1 MMNIRNF
8 GRPLTYQQVFT
19 ASWDLPINK
28 IPYLEFITA
37 KAQYSATYSWDANVA
52 YQGLTEMGNTAANLA
67 MWQGDANLN
76 FETLYNKSKY
86 LKRINQKY
94 STRKGAPKRQVKF
107 TPRNFEKLVSLSS
120 LEPTKITHRLNSDK
134 IVVKFVDVD
143 GKELKVKYKALDRNN
158 IEVKSK
164 VNLDDVKISVTTVD
178 PNLSS
183 PSQDASDLA
192 VRFLML
198 IRRATVSYKQTS
210 SITMTGF
217 SPEISFMGQKG
228 MGGALAPG
236 LNFAFG
242 VPQENFITESI
253 ERGWIVLNDSIIN
266 PAAYTT
272 STDFDFKVN
281 LEPFPGLKIDINAK
295 RVTTDQSSI
304 QYMYEGMP
312 TTFNGTFRMTHVA
325 IGTAFHKTKGIEE
338 NYYNKVFEQFMNN
351 REVIANRMQSKY
363 NGTRYPTT
371 GFMDDNVLAGRE
383 YNSANGQITEN
394 SLDVLIPAFLAAYTG
409 QSASSV
415 GLSPFPSL
423 LSLLPNWKISFD
435 GLTRIAWV
443 EKYFRSVTLNHAYQC
458 TYNVGSYSSFST
470 YVANE
475 DGLGFVRDVTNGNPI
490 PSAPYDIAAVSIT
503 ENFGPFLSVDMAFK
517 NSFTAKVEYRKQRNL
532 TLNLSSNQLMEATA
546 DEWVF
551 GVGYVIK
558 DFDVIL
564 KLKENKQK
572 KVKND
577 LTTRLDISFKDIATL
592 LRKIDTEDVQPTNG
606 NSMLTIK
613 FSADYVFSS
622 KLNLRF
628 FCDYQTSNPLISTSY
643 PMSNTNVGFSIKF
656 MLTQ

>member
-1 MMNIRNF
+1 
-8 GRPLTYQQVFT
+8 
-19 ASWDLPINK
+19 
-28 IPYLEFITA
+28 
-37 KAQYSATYSWDANVA
+37 
-52 YQGLTEMGNTAANLA
+52 
-67 MWQGDANLN
+67 
-76 FETLYNKSKY
+76 
-86 LKRINQKY
+86 
-94 STRKGAPKRQVKF
+94 
-107 TPRNFEKLVSLSS
+107 
-120 LEPTKITHRLNSDK
+120 
-134 IVVKFVDVD
+134 
-143 GKELKVKYKALDRNN
+143 
-158 IEVKSK
+158 
-164 VNLDDVKISVTTVD
+164 
-178 PNLSS
+178 
-183 PSQDASDLA
+183 
-192 VRFLML
+192 
-198 IRRATVSYKQTS
+198 
-210 SITMTGF
+210 
-217 SPEISFMGQKG
+217 

-443 EKYFRSVTLNHAYQC
+443 EKYFRDRKSV
-458 TYNVGSYSSFST
+458 V
-470 YVANE
+470 
-475 DGLGFVRDVTNGNPI
+475 
-490 PSAPYDIAAVSIT
+490 
-503 ENFGPFLSVDMAFK
+503 
-517 NSFTAKVEYRKQRNL
+517 
-532 TLNLSSNQLMEATA
+532 
-546 DEWVF
+546 
-551 GVGYVIK
+551 
-558 DFDVIL
+558 
-564 KLKENKQK
+564 
-572 KVKND
+572 
-577 LTTRLDISFKDIATL
+577 
-592 LRKIDTEDVQPTNG
+592 
-606 NSMLTIK
+606 
-613 FSADYVFSS
+613 
-622 KLNLRF
+622 
-628 FCDYQTSNPLISTSY
+628 
-643 PMSNTNVGFSIKF
+643 
-656 MLTQ
+656 